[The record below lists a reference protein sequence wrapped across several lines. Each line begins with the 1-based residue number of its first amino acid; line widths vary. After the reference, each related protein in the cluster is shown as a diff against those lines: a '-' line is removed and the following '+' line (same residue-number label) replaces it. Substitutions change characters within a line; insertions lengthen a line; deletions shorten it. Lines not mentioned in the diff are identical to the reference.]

1 MIISLKKIKKNK
13 IFIYINMPYIEL
25 TYDKILNEIEEYII
39 LNRLKLKKRTLKNK
53 KNTSIR
59 IKK

>member
-1 MIISLKKIKKNK
+1 
-13 IFIYINMPYIEL
+13 MPYIEL

>member
-1 MIISLKKIKKNK
+1 
-13 IFIYINMPYIEL
+13 MPYVDL
-25 TYDKILNEIEEYII
+25 SYDKIIQEIEEYII

-53 KNTSIR
+53 RNTSIR

>member
-1 MIISLKKIKKNK
+1 
-13 IFIYINMPYIEL
+13 MPYIDL
-25 TYDKILNEIEEYII
+25 TYDKIINEIEEYII
-39 LNRLKLKKRTLKNK
+39 LNRLRLKKRTLKNK